1 MKSRALLSA
10 GAAGLAVLAGLF
22 FLPLRHRFTLEVAEG
37 NPVQHLAVESRSLLG
52 LRLKPWG
59 LRLEGGTAWGNGR
72 SGLFIAPAQ
81 PGEVIVRAWPGRRQ
95 RFAVR
100 PSGDGTERQPLR
112 DEGDREAFRRW
123 FVAILESQL
132 DALSPAWEPA
142 QRDCAGI
149 LRFAFREAWAPH
161 DAAWRHRTGFGLAFE
176 GRSPSPSFKG
186 GWGGPWAQAFW
197 TDEGWNPFARGSQ
210 LRLHNCVFL
219 GRELAS
225 GRPGDLLFF
234 ARSGA
239 RETPDH
245 AMALVR
251 PDRDGMPML
260 LYHTGP
266 ESPAR
271 SVGSEGEVRRV
282 RFDEL
287 MQHPNPDFRPHPDN
301 PAFLGVYRW
310 KVLAE
315 EDL

>member
-1 MKSRALLSA
+1 MIRRALLVGGLMA
-10 GAAGLAVLAGLF
+10 LAACA
-22 FLPLRHRFTLEVAEG
+22 FLPIRHRFTLETAEG
-37 NPVQHLAVESRSLLG
+37 NPVQHLAVETRSLLG
-52 LRLKPWG
+52 LPRKPWG
-59 LRLEGGTAWGNGR
+59 LRLEGCPSWGG
-72 SGLFIAPAQ
+72 GKAGIFFAPQ
-81 PGEVIVRAWPGRRQ
+81 EKKEVVLRAWPGISE
-95 RFAVR
+95 RFRVV
-100 PSGDGTERQPLR
+100 PTGDGTERQPLR

-132 DALSPAWEPA
+132 ESISPAWEPA

-149 LRFAFREAWAPH
+149 LRFAFREAWASH
-161 DAAWRHRTGFGLAFE
+161 DQDWRFRIGFSDAFQ
-176 GRSPSPSFKG
+176 GRSPSPG
-186 GWGGPWAQAFW
+186 ARGPWGQAFW

-210 LRLHNCVFL
+210 LRQYNCVFL
-219 GRELAS
+219 GRDLAL

-239 RETPDH
+239 RATPDH

-266 ESPAR
+266 EP
-271 SVGSEGEVRRV
+271 VGSAKRSAEPTGEVRRV
-282 RFDEL
+282 RLDDL
-287 MQHPNPDFRPHPDN
+287 MHHPSPDFRPNPDN

-315 EDL
+315 ENP